1 MGKLNNFDN
10 FINRNFKISIAFF
23 ALGLLFGIIYS
34 INLLGF
40 SINSQT
46 LNPENMRAIHISLML
61 YGFIPLMLSYLPFLL
76 INKEVGTDDEGLR
89 YLNLYTIF
97 WYIFLVFMVVSLL
110 LGKSIGL
117 AFYDFAY

>member
-40 SINSQT
+40 SINSQS

-89 YLNLYTIF
+89 YLNLYI
-97 WYIFLVFMVVSLL
+97 YIC
-110 LGKSIGL
+110 I
-117 AFYDFAY
+117 